1 MIEQAKTILKDV
13 FGYEKFRSLQQEII
27 ENVLSRKDTLVI
39 MPTGGGKSLCYQ
51 IPALMFK
58 GLTVV
63 VSPLIS
69 LMEDQMK
76 QLTALGIKAIVL
88 NSTLSYEEYQ
98 NNIGR
103 ITRNEVRLLYLAPE
117 TLLMQKTLAMLSSQ
131 QVDCFTIDE
140 AHCISEWGHDFRP
153 EYRQL
158 VEVRKCLPKAVCVAL
173 TATATPRV
181 QQDIKKSLH
190 FETSDNFIA
199 SFNRKNLF
207 LQIIQKT
214 YPVEQTLEFLKKFPN
229 QSGIIYC
236 LTRRQVDE
244 LSEFL
249 ANEGFSVKP
258 YHAGLTNQE
267 RHHNQERFIR
277 DDVQIMVATIAFGM
291 GINKPNIRFILHYDL
306 PKNIES
312 YYQQIGRAGRD
323 GLHAHC
329 LLLFSYGDI
338 QKIKYFISQKEG
350 NEQRIATLH
359 LNALIGLAETDECRR
374 IPLLRY
380 FGEHYSIPKCEM
392 CDNCLAEEQTLVD
405 VTIPA
410 QKFLSCVK
418 RTGEMFGAGHI
429 IDVLRGSQAQKVIE
443 HKHHELST
451 YGIGKEYS
459 KKQWFYLSRQFVQ
472 KELMFQDMEFGS
484 LKLTPKAWEVT
495 RGNQDVFARVEERQ
509 EKYTQH
515 ESTEHIFDHTLFELL
530 RQQRKKLADDSNLP
544 PYIIFPDKTLIEM
557 ATYFPQSQEI
567 LMQLHGVGSV
577 KFKKYGQ
584 TFLNLLCEY
593 CQKHRI
599 EEKSKRT
606 LTPMVTSAPKTLNKQ
621 RHIFVGEK
629 YNAGRTL
636 TELREEF
643 NVKLNTI
650 LDHLY
655 KYSAEGYS
663 LRYCNE
669 FLGFSSLTSEKQ
681 IIVMKAFNQFGTER
695 LKPIFEALNEQVSY
709 DDLKLL
715 RLYYLIEQEGEVMK

>member
-1 MIEQAKTILKDV
+1 MIKQVKTILRDV
-13 FGYEKFRSLQQEII
+13 FGYEEFRSLQQEII
-27 ENVLSRKDTLVI
+27 ENVLGRKDTLVI

-51 IPALMFK
+51 IPALIFK
-58 GLTVV
+58 GLTIV

-69 LMEDQMK
+69 LMEDQVK
-76 QLTALGIKAIVL
+76 QLTALGIEAIVL
-88 NSTLSYEEYQ
+88 NSTLSYEKYQ
-98 NNIGR
+98 NNIAR

-158 VEVRKCLPKAVCVAL
+158 VEIRKRFPKAVCVAL

-190 FETSDNFIA
+190 FEISDNFIA

-207 LQIIQKT
+207 LQIVQKIH
-214 YPVEQTLEFLKKFPN
+214 PVEQTLEFLKKFTN

-236 LTRRQVDE
+236 LARHQVDE
-244 LSEFL
+244 LTEVL

-258 YHAGLTNQE
+258 YHAGLPDIE
-267 RHHNQERFIR
+267 RHHNQELFIR

-329 LLLFSYGDI
+329 LLLFSYADI
-338 QKIKYFISQKEG
+338 QKIKYFINQKEVQ
-350 NEQRIATLH
+350 EQRIATLH
-359 LNALIGLAETDECRR
+359 LNALVGLAETDECRR
-374 IPLLRY
+374 IPLIRY
-380 FGEHYSIPKCEM
+380 FGEHYFTPKCEM

-429 IDVLRGSQAQKVIE
+429 IDVLRGSQAQKAIK

-459 KKQWFYLSRQFVQ
+459 KKQWFYLSRQFIQ
-472 KELMFQDMEFGS
+472 KELMLQDMEFGS
-484 LKLTPKAWEVT
+484 LKLTPKAWEIL
-495 RGNQDVFARVEERQ
+495 RGNQDVFAKVEERQ
-509 EKYTQH
+509 EKYTQY
-515 ESTEHIFDHTLFELL
+515 EEIEHIFDHTLFKLL

-557 ATYFPQSQEI
+557 ATCFPQSRKN
-567 LMQLHGVGSV
+567 LLQLHGVGSV
-577 KFKKYGQ
+577 KCEKYGQ
-584 TFLNLLCEY
+584 TFLDLLCEY
-593 CQKHRI
+593 CQKHHI
-599 EEKSKRT
+599 EEKSKQT
-606 LTPMVTSAPKTLNKQ
+606 ITPVTSAPKTLNKQ
-621 RHIFVGEK
+621 RHIVIGEK

-636 TELREEF
+636 TELREDF

-650 LDHLY
+650 LNHLC
-655 KYSAEGYS
+655 KYSVEGYS
-663 LRYCNE
+663 LRCSNE
-669 FLGFSSLTSEKQ
+669 FLGLSVLSSEKQ
-681 IIVMKAFNQFGTER
+681 ITVLKAFDQFGTER
-695 LKPIFEALNEQVSY
+695 LKPIFDALNEQVSY
-709 DDLKLL
+709 DDLHLL
-715 RLYYLIEQEGEVMK
+715 RLYYLVENQEEVMK